1 MLCKIV
7 GLIWRRTVLWLL
19 PHNNKK
25 SSSPLSVEQ
34 KIEWPHPLVC
44 CLPQY
49 PMLPPEG
56 EQGWFNYGI
65 GMIVDMTTQSF
76 GPSYERVVPIFFL
89 PDWGLLWLQMT
100 DILLS
105 RYQNVTLVITNL
117 TQENIGL
124 NTEGLSFCCWCI
136 TFETSTFI

>member
-34 KIEWPHPLVC
+34 KIEWPHPLVS

-56 EQGWFNYGI
+56 EQGWFNHTLAAPL
-65 GMIVDMTTQSF
+65 VQVF
-76 GPSYERVVPIFFL
+76 VGPSVFWTI
-89 PDWGLLWLQMT
+89 
-100 DILLS
+100 ILF
-105 RYQNVTLVITNL
+105 R
-117 TQENIGL
+117 EPADPAAR
-124 NTEGLSFCCWCI
+124 EEEPWMKF
-136 TFETSTFI
+136 